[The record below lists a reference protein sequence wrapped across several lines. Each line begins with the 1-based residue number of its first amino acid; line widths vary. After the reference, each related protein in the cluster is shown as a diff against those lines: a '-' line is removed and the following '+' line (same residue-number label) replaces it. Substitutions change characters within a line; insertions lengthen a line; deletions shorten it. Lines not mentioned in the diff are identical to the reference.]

1 MAELSEL
8 FAACAEDIQAAIRD
22 LGWADPM
29 PVQSKTIPLMREGHD
44 LIVQART
51 GSGKTGAFGIPIVEA
66 VDCDLAET
74 QALVMLPTRELA
86 NQVALELS
94 ALGRHRGVRVLPI
107 YGGVGYGAQLEG
119 LEAGAH
125 VVVGTPGR
133 VLDHLGSSRMHLD
146 HVKIL
151 ILDEADEMLSLG
163 FWPDMREIRSY
174 LPTEGRSSYL
184 FSATMPEKVRSLAR
198 FFLNDEQ
205 FVTLSEGQVAPQE
218 IEHFFYV
225 CTAQEKEN
233 VLARVIE
240 YEDPESAII
249 FCNTKADVRY
259 VTSFLQKREIDA
271 DQISGDLNQA
281 AREQAIRRI
290 KAGELRFLVA
300 TDVAARGLDISDLSH
315 VISYAAP
322 ESPEVYVHR
331 TGRTGRA
338 GKSGIALSLVSGL
351 DIGNFKYLE
360 NVTKISITER
370 KPPTEKDITI
380 RIRERLEVKIEQ
392 EMRHMSPTQRDLHV
406 DRMVPIVDELSN
418 SAEGRRD
425 LAAIAAAYLVEHR
438 PETTVTEGELI
449 ADDAA
454 SESSDG
460 STRKAD
466 ERREDRPRPRRGR
479 GGGGR
484 GGGGRGGGGRGGG
497 GGGGGGGGRNR
508 R

>member
-1 MAELSEL
+1 MPELSEL
-8 FAACAEDIQAAIRD
+8 FAECAEDVQAGIRD

-29 PVQSKTIPLMREGHD
+29 PVQAKTIPLMREGRD

-51 GSGKTGAFGIPIVEA
+51 GSGKTGAFGIPIIEA
-66 VDCDLAET
+66 VDRDLAQT

-86 NQVALELS
+86 NQVAVELA
-94 ALGRHRGVRVLPI
+94 ALGKHCGVRVLPV

-133 VLDHLGSSRMHLD
+133 VLDHLGNGRMILD

-163 FWPDMREIRSY
+163 FWPDMREVRSY
-174 LPTEGRSSYL
+174 LPTEGRNSYL

-205 FVTLSEGQVAPQE
+205 FVTLSEGQVGPQE

-233 VLARVIE
+233 VLARILE
-240 YEDPESAII
+240 YEAPESAII

-370 KPPTEKDITI
+370 KPPTEKDITN

-406 DRMVPIVDELSN
+406 DRMVPIVDELAN
-418 SAEGRRD
+418 SSEGRRD

-438 PETTVTEGELI
+438 PETTVDP
-449 ADDAA
+449 DDATKA
-454 SESSDG
+454 DATESSDAAA
-460 STRKAD
+460 RDAD
-466 ERREDRPRPRRGR
+466 DRPRSRGGRRGGGGGG

-484 GGGGRGGGGRGGG
+484 GGGGRGRGGRK
-497 GGGGGGGGRNR
+497 R